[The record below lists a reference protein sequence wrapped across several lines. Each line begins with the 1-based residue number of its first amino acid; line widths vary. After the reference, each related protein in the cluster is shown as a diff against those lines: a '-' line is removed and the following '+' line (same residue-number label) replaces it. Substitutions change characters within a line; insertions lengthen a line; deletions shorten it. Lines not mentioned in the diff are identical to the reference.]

1 MRSRSVRFFL
11 YGLAAAALLASC
23 ARYGERSP
31 VEVLS
36 PDGRNAIGLSASDGV
51 GGAAP
56 TYRVT
61 RSGRAI
67 IEPSAFKILLAGKGD
82 VAAGAKIL
90 EVKEDRVEAT
100 FEMLWGK
107 SRTVPDRFSR
117 ALVRL
122 QGPGGIQW
130 DLELRAYDDG
140 VAFRYAFPEQPNLKG
155 IVLQAESTEFRLAG
169 NPTLL
174 LTSTDTLAWSHERL
188 YRRSPLALVPDSSY
202 IEMPMLAIWPD
213 GTSAALTEA
222 SLRNFA
228 GMYLERHPESP
239 AQALRAF
246 LSPRLDKPDAAV
258 VGTTPLTSPW
268 RVVWLADEAGRQ
280 IESNLLLCLNDPPQG
295 DYSWLQTGKT
305 TWHWWNG
312 TAEEGLPQ
320 ATPLTSFEY
329 HRRTIDFC
337 ARHGIAFHAV
347 VSDNRPWH
355 QQTQVD
361 FAPGSDTDIT
371 KPREG
376 LDLPKIIAY
385 AKEKGVGIR
394 LWVHWQPLET
404 HLEEAFSQY
413 EAWGVK
419 GLMVDFLD
427 RDDQA
432 MILHCERI
440 LECAARHK
448 LHIQFHGSYKP
459 SGEHRTYPNLF
470 NREGA
475 LNLEYSKWGMK
486 CDPQHNVDVAF
497 TRALA
502 GPTDYHLGGF
512 RSIARSEFRPRII
525 NPVVLGTRCHHLAL
539 YVVYE
544 NPMPQLCDT
553 PEAYE
558 GQPGLEFLEE
568 VPVTW
573 DETRFVAGQA
583 GEYLVVARRSGS
595 AWYLG
600 GITNDTLR
608 RLSLPLGFLGPGEYE
623 VKLFRDGSMDDT
635 KPNAVTI
642 ENRGATAGSP
652 LDVDLASGGGFVAVL
667 RPNGKKR

>member
-1 MRSRSVRFFL
+1 VI
-11 YGLAAAALLASC
+11 ALTGSNGA
-23 ARYGERSP
+23 
-31 VEVLS
+31 
-36 PDGRNAIGLSASDGV
+36 
-51 GGAAP
+51 GGGAP
-56 TYRVT
+56 TYTVT
-61 RSGRAI
+61 RSGRKI
-67 IEPSAFKILLAGKGD
+67 IEPSRLKILLAEKGD

-90 EVKEDRVEAT
+90 EVKEDKVEAV
-100 FEMLWGK
+100 FEMPWGK
-107 SRTVPDRFSR
+107 SRTVEDRFSR
-117 ALVRL
+117 ALVRF
-122 QGPGGIQW
+122 QSAGGIQW
-130 DLELRAYDDG
+130 NLELRAYDDG
-140 VAFRYAFPEQPNLKG
+140 VAFRYAFPEQLG
-155 IVLQAESTEFRLAG
+155 LDEVVLQAEQTEFRLAG
-169 NPTLL
+169 DPTLL
-174 LTSTDTLAWSHERL
+174 MTSTDTLAWSHERL
-188 YRRSPLALVPDSSY
+188 YRRLPLALVPDSSY
-202 IEMPMLAIWPD
+202 IEMPVLATWLD

-222 SLRNFA
+222 SMRDFA
-228 GMYLERHPESP
+228 GMYLERTHESP
-239 AQALRAF
+239 TPVLRAF
-246 LSPRLDKPDAAV
+246 LSPRLDKPDVAV
-258 VGTTPLTSPW
+258 IGTPPLTSPW

-280 IESNLLLCLNDPPQG
+280 VESDLLLCLNDPPQG

-312 TAEEGLPQ
+312 TAEEGLPE

-329 HRRTIDFC
+329 HRKYIDFC
-337 ARHGIAFHAV
+337 AEHGIAFHAV

-361 FAPGSDTDIT
+361 FAPGPDTDIT

-376 LDLPKIIAY
+376 LDLQKIIAY

-404 HLEEAFSQY
+404 RLEEAFSQY
-413 EAWGVK
+413 EAWGIK

-427 RDDQA
+427 RDDQE
-432 MILHCERI
+432 MIRHCERI

-459 SGEHRTYPNLF
+459 SGEHRTYPNLL

-475 LNLEYSKWGMK
+475 LNLEYLKWGLK

-512 RSIARSEFRPRII
+512 RSVARSEFRAHNI

-583 GEYLVVARRSGS
+583 GEFMVVARRSGS

-600 GITNDTLR
+600 GITNDTPR
-608 RLSLPLGFLGPGEYE
+608 RLALPLGFLGSGAHEI
-623 VKLFRDGSMDDT
+623 KLFRDGSMDDT
-635 KPNAVTI
+635 KPNDISI
-642 ENRGATAGSP
+642 ENRDTTSGSR
-652 LDVDLASGGGFVAVL
+652 LEVDLASGGGFVAVL
-667 RPNGKKR
+667 RPKS